1 MRSELSI
8 LRRKG
13 ARIYG
18 KRSLS
23 GVIALGSAVAAFAF
37 AVLGSSNFSR
47 ARNVKA
53 SPGIPEA
60 TGMGTFGPTIPNKIA
75 APSPVGWAH
84 RGKREFTMGTNHL
97 GFRCVKPATETGKAL
112 A

>member
-8 LRRKG
+8 IRREG
-13 ARIYG
+13 GRIYG

-23 GVIALGSAVAAFAF
+23 AVIALGSAVAAFAF
-37 AVLGSSNFSR
+37 AVLGSSSFSR

-53 SPGIPEA
+53 RPGIPEA

-75 APSPVGWAH
+75 AL
-84 RGKREFTMGTNHL
+84 TTGTNHL
-97 GFRCVKPATETGKAL
+97 GFSVPATETGKAL